1 MSADTSNGLVP
12 LGTAGQSNALTSA
25 TPSTP
30 HAAASDDR
38 YGSASTPTAP
48 PTAFAPVTPVAP
60 STTAAGTTFAAS
72 WPAIQAALD
81 RNDLKQAHQLLSKWH
96 GDESLSPAES
106 QKVETLLNQ
115 LAGTVIYSTDHRLE
129 PARVVKPGESLETI
143 AKEYGVPW
151 QLLGK
156 INGIAAPDQVRP
168 GQSLKVVRGPFSAT
182 VDLHRN
188 QLTLELDGRYA
199 GSFTVTVPP
208 GSPVSEGQWL
218 VDQKL
223 QGLPGAV
230 TPSAYSSAPAAANDC
245 AIVLRNAAGTAA
257 SSGGSLLMI
266 ASSSAASAPGAPS
279 IRVTPQDAE
288 DIADILSVGSRIV
301 VRR

>member
-1 MSADTSNGLVP
+1 M
-12 LGTAGQSNALTSA
+12 
-25 TPSTP
+25 
-30 HAAASDDR
+30 
-38 YGSASTPTAP
+38 
-48 PTAFAPVTPVAP
+48 
-60 STTAAGTTFAAS
+60 
-72 WPAIQAALD
+72 
-81 RNDLKQAHQLLSKWH
+81 KQAHQLLSKWH

-129 PARVVKPGESLETI
+129 PARIVKPGETLETV
-143 AKEYGVPW
+143 AKEYSVPW
-151 QLLGK
+151 QLLAK
-156 INGIAAPDQVRP
+156 INGISAPDQLRP
-168 GQSLKVVRGPFSAT
+168 GQQLKVVRGPFSAT

-188 QLTLELDGRYA
+188 QLTLDLDGRYA
-199 GSFTVTVPP
+199 GSFAVTVPP
-208 GSPVSEGQWL
+208 GAAVSEGQWL

-223 QGLPGAV
+223 QGLPASAA
-230 TPSAYSSAPAAANDC
+230 PSAYSPAPAVANDC
-245 AIVLRNAAGTAA
+245 AIVLRNAAGATA
-257 SSGGSLLMI
+257 SSGGPLLMI